1 MQCTAPVQV
10 FPQRDSA
17 LTGLVHYGLTQ
28 SRNSPSQG
36 HDAPETQPVLVPIL
50 KDTRR
55 VIRNRLPHSSYRVY
69 LVVFGV
75 VVGVDLG
82 GGWLTG
88 RLSEM
93 GPLASHVAMQA
104 T

>member
-1 MQCTAPVQV
+1 MVT
-10 FPQRDSA
+10 
-17 LTGLVHYGLTQ
+17 YGAFQ
-28 SRNSPSQG
+28 
-36 HDAPETQPVLVPIL
+36 
-50 KDTRR
+50 
-55 VIRNRLPHSSYRVY
+55 VY